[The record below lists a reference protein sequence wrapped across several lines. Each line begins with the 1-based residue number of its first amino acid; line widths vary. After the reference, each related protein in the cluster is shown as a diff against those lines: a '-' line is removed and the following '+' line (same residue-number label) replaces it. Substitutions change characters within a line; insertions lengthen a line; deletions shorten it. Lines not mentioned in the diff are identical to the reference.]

1 MSRQSNQ
8 TTSPGPAQT
17 ASDVKWYALAPA
29 EVASRL
35 QVDPARG
42 LSAAE
47 AQQRLQQ
54 YGPNKLTD
62 KKKKS
67 GWQAFL
73 RQYRDLMQTILLV
86 AAAVNQLFTGKWG
99 TTLVLVA
106 LTVFNAVLGLR
117 GEAKAEASLAALA
130 GTMKNIVRV
139 RRDGEAKEIEAEGLV
154 PGDIVLMEAGNV
166 VPAMVVCSWRLRWR
180 LRRPLLPARASPR

>member
-1 MSRQSNQ
+1 MSSQSDQ

-29 EVASRL
+29 EVANRL

-42 LSAAE
+42 LSSAE

-54 YGPNKLTD
+54 YGPNYLAE
-62 KKKKS
+62 KKKEP

-73 RQYRDLMQTILLV
+73 RQYRDLMQIILLV
-86 AAAVNQLFTGKWG
+86 AAVVNQLFTGEWG
-99 TTLVLVA
+99 TTMVLVS

-117 GEAKAEASLAALA
+117 GEARAEASLAALA
-130 GTMKNIVRV
+130 SKMKNIARV

-166 VPAMVVCSWRLRWR
+166 VPADGRLFMTATMEIEE
-180 LRRPLLPARASPR
+180 LPSPARALPR

>member
-99 TTLVLVA
+99 TTLVLVG